1 MVKKEKEIPFIEGK
15 KVSLIGFSKL
25 DKSEEEAVRR
35 VMATYIKKIE
45 ERTDYN
51 ELKIRLKTHPK
62 SKSFIHEIHSQLL
75 ITPGRSLSAKIT
87 NKNPYKALAQTMI
100 KLINEITHQKK
111 KKLREKSRRKC

>member
-1 MVKKEKEIPFIEGK
+1 MIKKKKEIQFMEGK
-15 KVSLIGFSKL
+15 NVSLIGFNRL

-45 ERTDYN
+45 GRTDYD
-51 ELKIRLKTHPK
+51 ELRIRLKTHRK

-75 ITPGRSLSAKIT
+75 ITPGKSLSSKIT

-100 KLINEITHQKK
+100 KLINELIHQEKK
-111 KKLREKSRRKC
+111 KPREKVKRKC